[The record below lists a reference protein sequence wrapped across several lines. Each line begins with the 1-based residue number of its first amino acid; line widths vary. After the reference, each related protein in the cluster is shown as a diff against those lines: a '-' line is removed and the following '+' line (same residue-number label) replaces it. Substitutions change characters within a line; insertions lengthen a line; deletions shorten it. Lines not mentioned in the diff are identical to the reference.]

1 MTYYIVTRVWRV
13 EAESAEEA
21 RASRTPDRASVHVRR
36 ETYVPLA
43 QHARP
48 PMSEPDPLPRARTG
62 PERQVRDRQCRRKVT
77 PHPGHVWRHQRG
89 RGESSTDYHCWG
101 VPEPSPTA

>member
-13 EAESAEEA
+13 EADSAEEA
-21 RASRTPDRASVHVRR
+21 RGSRTPKSASVYVRR
-36 ETYVPLA
+36 ETYVPA
-43 QHARP
+43 VRITRP
-48 PMSEPDPLPRARTG
+48 LPPEPDPLPRARTG
-62 PERQVRDRQCRRKVT
+62 PERQVRDRPCRRKYT
-77 PHPGHVWRHQRG
+77 PHPEHVWRHQRG